1 MNVREDIQNLITEAV
16 KNLQKKGAFSVSELP
31 GFEMERPEE
40 SSFGDYSV
48 NAAMKFSK
56 ALGDSPKNIAEKIK
70 KELLETSEDS
80 IFLKVEVAGPGFLN
94 VFLKDEVFLEN
105 LRNIL
110 KEGDEYGSNETL
122 KGEKIMVEY
131 TDPNPFKVFHIGHL
145 MSNAIGESISRILE
159 FSGAKVKRA
168 CYQGDVGMHVA
179 MAVFGILNQE
189 KHPDKKDSLEEKVKF
204 LGSSYALGA
213 KAYKE
218 SEEAQR
224 GIKNIN
230 KAIFEKENEDVMDIY
245 NIGRKWSLDYFET
258 IYKKLGTKFD
268 YYFFESETG
277 NFGKKVVEKNIK
289 NEIFA
294 ESENAV
300 VFLGDKHGLHIRV
313 FINSEGLP
321 TYEAKELGLAKVKYD
336 KYKYDKSVVI
346 TGNEVNEY
354 FKVILAAMKLVFPEL
369 AEKTE
374 HISHGMLRLP
384 TGKMS
389 SRTGDVFSA
398 EELLQQASERIA
410 SKIKE
415 EDSFS
420 EEEKEELIEK
430 VAISAIKYSIL
441 KQKTG
446 KDIIFDL
453 DKSISF
459 EGGSGPYLQY
469 TFARATSVLK
479 KAKKEKIKASL
490 DGAAD
495 KPEDLER
502 ILQKFPE
509 TIMLSSFGREPHHI
523 VTYLLTLAQAFNSY
537 YAKNQ
542 IVSGSEKDSYRVA
555 LTEATTVVLKNG
567 LNLLGIS
574 SPEKM

>member
-1 MNVREDIQNLITEAV
+1 MQSTKQVL
-16 KNLQKKGAFSVSELP
+16 
-31 GFEMERPEE
+31 
-40 SSFGDYSV
+40 
-48 NAAMKFSK
+48 
-56 ALGDSPKNIAEKIK
+56 KI
-70 KELLETSEDS
+70 
-80 IFLKVEVAGPGFLN
+80 N
-94 VFLKDEVFLEN
+94 
-105 LRNIL
+105 
-110 KEGDEYGSNETL
+110 
-122 KGEKIMVEY
+122 
-131 TDPNPFKVFHIGHL
+131 
-145 MSNAIGESISRILE
+145 
-159 FSGAKVKRA
+159 
-168 CYQGDVGMHVA
+168 
-179 MAVFGILNQE
+179 GI
-189 KHPDKKDSLEEKVKF
+189 
-204 LGSSYALGA
+204 
-213 KAYKE
+213 
-218 SEEAQR
+218 
-224 GIKNIN
+224 
-230 KAIFEKENEDVMDIY
+230 
-245 NIGRKWSLDYFET
+245 
-258 IYKKLGTKFD
+258 
-268 YYFFESETG
+268 
-277 NFGKKVVEKNIK
+277 
-289 NEIFA
+289 
-294 ESENAV
+294 
-300 VFLGDKHGLHIRV
+300 LHIRV

-479 KAKKEKIKASL
+479 KAKNEKIKASL

-509 TIMLSSFGREPHHI
+509 TIMLASFGREPHHI